1 MDKPTETS
9 LAIKEHDFQEAK
21 TSLKKYTERA
31 KREIDIHPVP
41 TRGGLFNLG
50 KHPVTGT
57 ELNEIISEIEMYLI
71 NLNELNQGLVD
82 EFGQVYKAF
91 ESLDKDYISGIVRSI
106 QTAEKVSL
114 DEQKDRADIKKLVQ
128 NLNIAVIA
136 LKKFKEDIEKIKHLM
151 DVDAAYELIEEQERL
166 IKALCDYR
174 DELSTL
180 KHIKDVDM
188 LWDAKESQ
196 AKTLENINKKID
208 IIDETIESQCNAISE
223 FAVLIDQKYQS
234 FVGTA
239 TKTLDEKQA
248 AIDRRFDSREKAIQA
263 NFSDLRNSV
272 IKAQEAQNN
281 RIDDLSKSQMEKFF
295 SIENAQ
301 AEKLGQIA
309 ENQSS
314 ALDAMKK
321 AQDDLFAQISNE
333 QSEMLA
339 QISREQVEWLES
351 TNKSLEE
358 EKASLKENITALTQK
373 VKTAYIVAGGAAV
386 VTVVH
391 MVLSILG
398 VL

>member
-1 MDKPTETS
+1 MDRPTETP
-9 LAIKEHDFQEAK
+9 LVIKEHDFQEAK

-208 IIDETIESQCNAISE
+208 AINEMIESQSNAISE
-223 FAVLIDQKYQS
+223 VTEFAEKVNQKYQT
-234 FVGTA
+234 FVDA
-239 TKTLDEKQA
+239 TNKTLDERQV
-248 AIDRRFDSREKAIQA
+248 AIGRRFDSREKAMQA
-263 NFSDLRNSV
+263 DFSDLRDSV
-272 IKAQEAQNN
+272 IKVQEAQNR
-281 RIDDLSKSQMEKFF
+281 RIDNLSKSQTEKLF

-321 AQDDLFAQISNE
+321 AQDDQFAQ
-333 QSEMLA
+333 M
-339 QISREQVEWLES
+339 SREQVEWLES

-358 EKASLKENITALTQK
+358 EKVTLKENITALTQK
-373 VKTAYIVAGGAAV
+373 VKTAYIVAGGAAA

-391 MVLSILG
+391 ILLSILG
-398 VL
+398 VYK

>member
-1 MDKPTETS
+1 MDRPTETP
-9 LAIKEHDFQEAK
+9 LVIKEHDFQEAK

-208 IIDETIESQCNAISE
+208 AINEMIESQSNAISE
-223 FAVLIDQKYQS
+223 VTEFAEKVNQKYQT
-234 FVGTA
+234 FVDVTN
-239 TKTLDEKQA
+239 KTLDERQV
-248 AIDRRFDSREKAIQA
+248 AIGRRFDSREKAMQA
-263 NFSDLRNSV
+263 DFSDLRDSV
-272 IKAQEAQNN
+272 IKVQEAQNK
-281 RIDDLSKSQMEKFF
+281 RIDNLSKSQTEKLF

-321 AQDDLFAQISNE
+321 AQDDQFAQ
-333 QSEMLA
+333 M
-339 QISREQVEWLES
+339 SREQVEWLES

-358 EKASLKENITALTQK
+358 EKVTLKENITALTQK
-373 VKTAYIVAGGAAV
+373 VKTAYIVAGGAAA

-391 MVLSILG
+391 ILLSILG